1 MCLRS
6 VAQAV
11 LESISAQCQNED
23 SMSNSRAHQNS
34 ILQLVID
41 RYNVASDTRFVIT
54 RHPDEEERNGRACD
68 AYAEASGGTSIA
80 LEHTLVQTY
89 AAQKKT
95 DAEFTRVIGVLEA
108 ELKDQFPFRLTLTV
122 PQFAIQKG
130 QSWEKITQVIKA
142 WLLGDP
148 AIPPGRSE
156 VNMPGVPF
164 RVRLWRDNILAPKF
178 SVGRWEDSSLD
189 VEKELVKMMAAALAD
204 KDEQLAQYKQAG
216 ALTFLL
222 LESDDIVF
230 TNRVDLYR
238 AFLEAWDRCAPTFI
252 DQVWLAMTIPQEC
265 VIETYCLHADQDLL
279 DRVNP
284 ENARFGPRYREE
296 WMAS

>member
-1 MCLRS
+1 M
-6 VAQAV
+6 
-11 LESISAQCQNED
+11 
-23 SMSNSRAHQNS
+23 
-34 ILQLVID
+34 
-41 RYNVASDTRFVIT
+41 
-54 RHPDEEERNGRACD
+54 
-68 AYAEASGGTSIA
+68 
-80 LEHTLVQTY
+80 
-89 AAQKKT
+89 
-95 DAEFTRVIGVLEA
+95 IGVLEA

-130 QSWEKITQVIKA
+130 QSWEKITQAIRA
-142 WLLGDP
+142 WLLSGP
-148 AIPPGRSE
+148 VIPPGRSE
-156 VNMPGVPF
+156 VTMPGVPF
-164 RVRLWRDNILAPKF
+164 QVRLRRDNFLAPKF
-178 SVGRWEDSSLD
+178 LVGRWEDSSLD
-189 VEKELVKMMAAALAD
+189 VEKELVKMTAAALVD
-204 KDEQLAQYKQAG
+204 KDELLAQYKQAG
-216 ALTFLL
+216 DRTFLV

-265 VIETYCLHADQDLL
+265 VTETYCLRADQDLL